1 MNDTS
6 RDILKFIV
14 DYEKE
19 NGYTPV
25 IREIQLGCDI
35 SSTSVVAYHL
45 VKLAENGAITKGE
58 NKARTIKINDQ
69 SIIDPA
75 T

>member
-19 NGYTPV
+19 KGYTPV
-25 IREIQLGCDI
+25 IREIRDGCDI

-45 VKLAENGAITKGE
+45 GKLEASGIITKEE

-69 SIIDPA
+69 GILDP
-75 T
+75 TT

>member
-6 RDILKFIV
+6 RDILEFII
-14 DYEKE
+14 DYEKK

-25 IREIQLGCDI
+25 IREIRDGCDI

-45 VKLAENGAITKGE
+45 VKLADSGAITKGE

-69 SIIDPA
+69 SIIDPV